1 MSYPFCYSIGYRLSV
16 SPFFLVIALFL
27 TCVLEF
33 KCALFE
39 FQCRIPFRLCYLLV
53 PFVTYSQSRMY
64 RPSFVPCHLRTG
76 VRFLRTVTEY
86 ISLTGMIPNE
96 SHSHST
102 RIASIAKEIKE
113 HHIGPTNGQ
122 FTCILTPM
130 VNFTCI

>member
-1 MSYPFCYSIGYRLSV
+1 MLKSFPKQQHSDVEFWKRL
-16 SPFFLVIALFL
+16 LHWN
-27 TCVLEF
+27 
-33 KCALFE
+33 K
-39 FQCRIPFRLCYLLV
+39 
-53 PFVTYSQSRMY
+53 
-64 RPSFVPCHLRTG
+64 
-76 VRFLRTVTEY
+76 
-86 ISLTGMIPNE
+86 LTGMIPNE